1 MPNLEKDLEAIFMK
15 IPWNDATLLQILSL
29 MQNLLQFLLRKS
41 YEEIH
46 NLARIEKNS
55 TVCPLYA
62 LTFSKDA

>member
-1 MPNLEKDLEAIFMK
+1 MFPR
-15 IPWNDATLLQILSL
+15 NDATLLQILSL
-29 MQNLLQFLLRKS
+29 MQNLLQFLLKKS

-46 NLARIEKNS
+46 NLARREKNS